1 MARITDE
8 QLHRAFEIIN
18 DEAHAKARAAH
29 EYMDDLTKT
38 VLAKLMASSNAKSA
52 VEREQYA
59 RSHPDFEAHLKAVQ
73 EVAELDY
80 VGRQKTDA
88 AKAVFEAWRTIQA
101 NDRALEKI
109 R

>member
-1 MARITDE
+1 MARITDD
-8 QLHRAFEIIN
+8 QLNRAFEILN
-18 DEAHAKARAAH
+18 DEGHAKARAAH

-38 VLAKLMASSNAKSA
+38 VLAKLMGKSDAKSA

-59 RSHPDFEAHLKAVQ
+59 RAHPTYEAHLKAKR
-73 EVAELDY
+73 EVGELNY
-80 VGRQKTDA
+80 TGQQRIGA
-88 AKAVFEAWRTIQA
+88 AKAVFEAWRTMQA